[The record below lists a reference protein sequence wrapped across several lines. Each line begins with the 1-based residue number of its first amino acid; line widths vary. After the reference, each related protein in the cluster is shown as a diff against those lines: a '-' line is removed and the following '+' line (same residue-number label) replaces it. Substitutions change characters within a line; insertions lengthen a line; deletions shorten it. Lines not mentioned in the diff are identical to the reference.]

1 MAALISLVNKN
12 IGLGFG
18 TVTGTSCLRYES
30 AYESLQFLGLLVL
43 NRVEASFRIVDLF
56 HNPWQPQPRIP
67 SIAPPRLYATFTS
80 FNSGTSTRLVD
91 LIYLIVSK
99 VSGLWLLSF
108 ALHLMWISSIW
119 QLCLLASPGF
129 TYMPLTLGLQTI
141 VGRRPSWHNF
151 TSLGLYCLKDSDLSV
166 WSVLNFICHFSQCIA
181 ARPTISGT
189 SDLHHCISSCCLSPR
204 AGSRIHSYIN
214 ILKHRPFVELPIMSV

>member
-43 NRVEASFRIVDLF
+43 NRVE
-56 HNPWQPQPRIP
+56 PRIP

-99 VSGLWLLSF
+99 YLAIMPSRLPWLHLHAADPWPADNRWPSAFLAQFHVSGFILF
-108 ALHLMWISSIW
+108 E
-119 QLCLLASPGF
+119 GF
-129 TYMPLTLGLQTI
+129 
-141 VGRRPSWHNF
+141 R
-151 TSLGLYCLKDSDLSV
+151 
-166 WSVLNFICHFSQCIA
+166 FIT
-181 ARPTISGT
+181 RPTIS
-189 SDLHHCISSCCLSPR
+189 
-204 AGSRIHSYIN
+204 GSRIHSYIN
-214 ILKHRPFVELPIMSV
+214 ILKHRPFVELPIMDNRLLMEILHPLFPNITLRVTVTQQLKAK